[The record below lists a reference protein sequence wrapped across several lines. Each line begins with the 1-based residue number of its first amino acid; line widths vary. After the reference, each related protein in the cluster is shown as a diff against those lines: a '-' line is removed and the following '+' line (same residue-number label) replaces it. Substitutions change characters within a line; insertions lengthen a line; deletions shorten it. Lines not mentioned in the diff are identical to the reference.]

1 VAVPNSVRVGSGVT
15 VLLGVNVG
23 VAETRGVLV
32 GVEEAVWVGIVW
44 VGKGPS
50 SACAVPARAVLM
62 LFKSPDPLLRPN
74 TRELLKVIPRA
85 TMINATNNPA

>member
-1 VAVPNSVRVGSGVT
+1 M
-15 VLLGVNVG
+15 LGVNVG

-32 GVEEAVWVGIVW
+32 GVEEAVRVGIVC
-44 VGKGPS
+44 VGNGPS

-62 LFKSPDPLLRPN
+62 LLRSPADPLLSPN

-85 TMINATNNPA
+85 TMMNPTNNPA